1 MNVSV
6 SGRQIDIGEALSNHA
21 AAGIAAASEK
31 YFSDPLNAS
40 VVFAKERAMFKAD
53 INIHVHRGIDMRASG
68 EANEIYA
75 AFDQA
80 LERVQK
86 RLRRYHR
93 KLKDHKDK
101 APADT
106 LPARHYMF
114 PIEETAED
122 APEVEAEA
130 MIVADQPTGIPMLTP
145 ADAAMQLDLGD
156 LPVLMFKNAG
166 NKRLNVVYRRPDG
179 HIGWIDPDDS

>member
-6 SGRQIDIGEALSNHA
+6 SGRQMDVGEALTSHA
-21 AAGIAAASEK
+21 ESGIAAASEK

-68 EANEIYA
+68 EANDVYA

-80 LERVQK
+80 LDRVQK

-93 KLKDHKDK
+93 KLKEHKGPTD
-101 APADT
+101 AS
-106 LPARHYMF
+106 PARYYMF
-114 PIEETAED
+114 PIEETATEEQ
-122 APEVEAEA
+122 PPAEA
-130 MIVADQPTGIPMLTP
+130 QATIVADQQTEIPILAP
-145 ADAAMQLDLGD
+145 ADAAMRLDLGD

-166 NKRLNVVYRRPDG
+166 NKRLNVVYRRRDG
-179 HIGWIDPDDS
+179 HIGWIDPDES